1 MGSTWRLFQLTRGF
15 RWRLAWAAVLGLMA
29 AAAGIGR
36 LALAG
41 YALAL
46 VFQGQPLSSVLW
58 PLAGVAFCIVLR
70 ALLEYCREALGNRTA
85 GEIKIALRE
94 RLFRHI
100 IALGPGYFD
109 QKRTG
114 DVVISLVEGVEQL
127 ETFFGQYFPQ
137 LAIAALTPPLIFLFM
152 SAFDRP
158 TAFVFLAFALFTLIL
173 PFLTTKWTAA
183 SSLQRRQ
190 AYSAMGAEFLDAVQG
205 LTTLKAFGQSR
216 SYGTMLAERSRHLY
230 RSTMGVLA
238 ANITTTGL
246 ITLGISAGA
255 GVALAWGAVRVS
267 RGELALP
274 TLLIVLMLGVEVFR
288 PLRELSRLYHRGML
302 ALSEAKGIFALLDS
316 VPAVQEPQRPAVEP
330 AAEVCLR
337 PEVRFERVSFG
348 YPHRPQVLKSISV
361 TLQPGEK
368 LGLVG
373 PSGAGKSTMIWLLLR
388 FFDPQQGRITL
399 GGHDLRSLPLEVV
412 RRHIAVVMQDTY
424 LVHGTVAENLRFGK
438 PDATQAEIEAAAR
451 AANAHEFIQALPQG
465 YETMVGERGL
475 RLSGGQR
482 QRIAIAR
489 ALLKDAPIL
498 LLDEALSHVDTE
510 NEALIQEALERLM
523 EGRTTLIIAHRL
535 SSVINADRIIVLE
548 DGAIVETGTHQ
559 ELVKANG
566 TYARLMADQAALSGA
581 GGGLAKDRAPQLS
594 AVDAFANGSP
604 ASEER
609 TRALAAAALTPSVI
623 GWLELWGRM
632 FGLVRDWWLQLGITF
647 ICGIGHV
654 AAIIGIGV
662 ASALIVGKVA
672 RGLDFSLALGVLI
685 ALIPLAAGVHYLESW
700 LAHDLAYRLL
710 AELRVRVYQLL
721 DRLAPAYLFR
731 RRSGDLVSLVTADVE
746 TIELFF
752 AHTIAPGFV
761 AVMVPGTVLAVL
773 AYFAWPLALVLLPF
787 LLAVGLSPFLAGRV
801 QERLGREFRAQLG
814 VVNAQMV
821 DGVQGLKEIV
831 AFSRGPRQL
840 AVIRANGECLH
851 HVRRRFLNHLSFE
864 NVFVEALMGTGS
876 LAVLTSGA
884 ALVAQGH
891 LGAATLPLL
900 TLLAQASFVPVSEI
914 AKIGKE
920 LADSLASARRLF
932 AVEDEPVTIADGP
945 GTALTLGTN
954 GDGQPLIQYDN
965 VSFAYGPGEPLA
977 LRQVSF
983 AMMAGQTMALVGHS
997 GSGKT
1002 TTAHLLLRFWDPTAG
1017 RILLGGHDLRDFA
1030 LDELRGHMA
1039 LVSQDTYLFNT
1050 TVRDNLRL
1058 GRPEATD
1065 EELIEAARQANAHEF
1080 IVHLP
1085 EGYDTVIGERG
1096 VQLSGGQRQRLAIAR
1111 AILKDA
1117 PILILDEA
1125 TSHLDSEN
1133 ERLVHQA
1140 LRRLMAGRTTLM
1152 IAHRLS
1158 TVREADVILVL
1169 DDGAIVERGT
1179 HDTLLR
1185 QGGVYARLA
1194 ALNDVDS
1201 PALPDQPQPHRTP
1214 SRVSSAGPA

>member
-1 MGSTWRLFQLTRGF
+1 MGHTWRLFQLTRGF
-15 RWRLAWAAVLGLMA
+15 RQRLAWAAVLGLVTSV
-29 AAAGIGR
+29 AGIGR

-46 VFQGQPLSSVLW
+46 VFQGHPLRSVLW
-58 PLAGVAFCIVLR
+58 PLAGVAGCIALR
-70 ALLEYCREALGNRTA
+70 AFLEYCREALGNRTA
-85 GEIKIALRE
+85 GDIKIELRE
-94 RLFRHI
+94 RLFRHV

-152 SAFDRP
+152 AAFDAH
-158 TAFVFLAFALFTLIL
+158 TAFVFLAFALFTLIM

-205 LTTLKAFGQSR
+205 LITLKAFGQSR
-216 SYGTMLAERSRHLY
+216 SYGDMLAERSRHLY
-230 RSTMGVLA
+230 LSTMGVLA

-267 RGELALP
+267 RGDLALP

-302 ALSEAKGIFALLDS
+302 ALSEARGIFALLDTQ
-316 VPAVQEPQRPAVEP
+316 PAVQEPQQASVEP
-330 AAEVCLR
+330 EAGLQLT
-337 PEVRFERVSFG
+337 PEVRFEGVSFG
-348 YPHRPQVLKSISV
+348 YPNRPQVLHDISL
-361 TLQPGEK
+361 TLHPGER

-388 FFDPQQGRITL
+388 FFDPQQGHITL
-399 GGHDLRSLPLEVV
+399 GGHDLRSLPLEVL

-424 LVHGTVAENLRFGK
+424 LVHGTVADNLRFGK
-438 PDATQAEIEAAAR
+438 PDATQDEIEAAAR

-465 YETMVGERGL
+465 YETVVGERGL

-510 NEALIQEALERLM
+510 NEAVIQEALERLM
-523 EGRTTLIIAHRL
+523 QGRTTLIIAHRL

-548 DGAIVETGTHQ
+548 EGSIVETGTHQ
-559 ELVKANG
+559 ALVRRNG

-581 GGGLAKDRAPQLS
+581 GEASARDRARRTS
-594 AVDAFANGSP
+594 AVKALSNGSP
-604 ASEER
+604 VSEER
-609 TRALAAAALTPSVI
+609 TRAVAAAPLTPSPI
-623 GWLELWGRM
+623 GWLALWGRM

-662 ASALIVGKVA
+662 TSALIVGKVSQ
-672 RGLDFSLALGVLI
+672 GLDFSLVLGVLI
-685 ALIPLAAGVHYLESW
+685 ALIPLSAGVHYLESW

-710 AELRVRVYQLL
+710 SELRVRVYQLL

-773 AYFAWPLALVLLPF
+773 AYFAWPLALTLLPF
-787 LLAVGLSPFLAGRV
+787 LVAVGLSPFLAGRV

-840 AVIRANGECLH
+840 AAIRAHAGLLNQL
-851 HVRRRFLNHLSFE
+851 RRRFLNHLSFE

-876 LAVLTSGA
+876 LAVLSVGA
-884 ALVAQGH
+884 GLVAQGH
-891 LGAATLPLL
+891 LSTPTLPLL

-932 AVEDEPVTIADGP
+932 AVEDEPVTIDDGP
-945 GTALTLGTN
+945 GATLKLATD

-965 VSFAYGPGEPLA
+965 VSFAYGPDEPLA
-977 LRQVSF
+977 LRQMSF
-983 AMMAGQTMALVGHS
+983 SMMAGQTVALVGHS

-1017 RILLGGHDLRDFA
+1017 RILLGGHDLRDFV
-1030 LDELRGHMA
+1030 LDELRGRIA

-1050 TVRDNLRL
+1050 TVRDNLRI

-1065 EELIEAARQANAHEF
+1065 DELVEAARQANAHEF
-1080 IVHLP
+1080 IVRLP
-1085 EGYDTVIGERG
+1085 QGYDTIIGERG

-1140 LRRLMAGRTTLM
+1140 LRRLMVGRTTLM

-1179 HDTLLR
+1179 HDTLLCD
-1185 QGGVYARLA
+1185 GGVYARLA
-1194 ALNDVDS
+1194 ALTEVDS
-1201 PALPDQPQPHRTP
+1201 PGLPNQPRSHHTPCRT
-1214 SRVSSAGPA
+1214 

>member
-1 MGSTWRLFQLTRGF
+1 MGHTWRLFELTRGF
-15 RWRLAWAAVLGLMA
+15 RRRLVGAALLGLVASM
-29 AAAGIGR
+29 AGIGR

-46 VFQGQPLSSVLW
+46 VFQGQPLASVLW
-58 PLAGVAFCIVLR
+58 PLAGVALCITLR
-70 ALLEYCREALGNRTA
+70 AILEYAREALGNRTA
-85 GEIKIALRE
+85 GELKVNLRE
-94 RLFRHI
+94 QLFRHV

-114 DVVISLVEGVEQL
+114 DVVLSLVEGVEQL

-137 LAIAALTPPLIFLFM
+137 FAVAALTPPLIFLFM
-152 SAFDRP
+152 AAFDGL
-158 TAFVFLAFALFTLIL
+158 TAVVFLAFALFTLIL
-173 PFLTTKWTAA
+173 PFLTTAWTGE
-183 SSLQRRQ
+183 SSLRRRQ
-190 AYSAMGAEFLDAVQG
+190 AYSTMGAEFLDAVQG
-205 LTTLKAFGQSR
+205 LATLKAFGQSGA
-216 SYGTMLAERSRHLY
+216 YGAMLAERSRQLY

-238 ANITTTGL
+238 ANITTTGF

-267 RGELALP
+267 RGDLALP

-302 ALSEAKGIFALLDS
+302 ALSEAKGIFALIDTE
-316 VPAVQEPQRPAVEP
+316 PTVQEPQQPSVEP
-330 AAEVCLR
+330 TSTMRLR
-337 PEVRFERVSFG
+337 PEVQFEHVSFG
-348 YPHRPQVLKSISV
+348 YPNRPQVLRDISL
-361 TLQPGEK
+361 TLCPGEK
-368 LGLVG
+368 VGLVG

-388 FFDPQQGRITL
+388 FFDPQQGRIKIA
-399 GGHDLRSLPLEVV
+399 GHDLRSLPFEVL
-412 RRHIAVVMQDTY
+412 RQHIAVVMQDTY

-438 PDATQAEIEAAAR
+438 ADATQEEIETAAR
-451 AANAHEFIQALPQG
+451 AANAHQFIQALPMG
-465 YETMVGERGL
+465 YDTVVGERGL

-482 QRIAIAR
+482 QRLAIAR

-498 LLDEALSHVDTE
+498 LLDEALSSVDTE
-510 NEALIQEALERLM
+510 NETLIQEALDRLM
-523 EGRTTLIIAHRL
+523 VGRTTLIIAHRL

-548 DGAIVETGTHQ
+548 HGAIIETGTHQ
-559 ELVKANG
+559 ELVKRSG
-566 TYARLMADQAALSGA
+566 LYARLMADQAALSKSGMLRA
-581 GGGLAKDRAPQLS
+581 QDDADQPKAIAAEANGTPVVEDRAR
-594 AVDAFANGSP
+594 AV
-604 ASEER
+604 
-609 TRALAAAALTPSVI
+609 AAVPLTPSSI
-623 GWLELWGRM
+623 GWLELWRRM
-632 FGLVRDWWLQLGITF
+632 FALVQDWWLQLGITF
-647 ICGIGHV
+647 TCGIGHV

-662 ASALIVGKVA
+662 VSALIVARVA
-672 RGLDFSLALGVLI
+672 QGRDFSLMLGILI
-685 ALIPLAAGVHYLESW
+685 ALIPLSAGLHYLESW

-710 AELRVRVYQLL
+710 AELRVRVFHLL

-761 AVMVPGTVLAVL
+761 AIMVPGTVLAVL

-787 LLAVGLSPFLAGRV
+787 LLAVGFSPFIAGRA

-831 AFSRGPRQL
+831 AFSRGPQQL
-840 AVIRANGECLH
+840 STIRANGGLLNR
-851 HVRRRFLNHLSFE
+851 VRVCFLNHLSFE

-876 LAVLTSGA
+876 LAVLTCGA
-884 ALVAQGH
+884 VLVSQGH
-891 LGAATLPLL
+891 LSAPTLPLL

-932 AVEDEPVTIADGP
+932 AVEDEPVTVGDGP
-945 GTALTLGTN
+945 GMATALATN
-954 GDGQPLIQYDN
+954 GARQPLIQYDQ

-977 LRQVSF
+977 LRQMSF
-983 AMMAGQTMALVGHS
+983 SMVAGQTVALVGHS

-1002 TTAHLLLRFWDPTAG
+1002 TTAHLLLRFWDPTEG
-1017 RILLGGHDLRDFA
+1017 TISLGGHDLRHFV
-1030 LDELRGHMA
+1030 LEELRAQMA

-1050 TVRDNLRL
+1050 NVRDNLL
-1058 GRPEATD
+1058 IGRAEATD
-1065 EELIEAARQANAHEF
+1065 DQLIEAARQANAHEF
-1080 IVHLP
+1080 ITRLP
-1085 EGYDTVIGERG
+1085 DGYDTLIGERG

-1140 LRRLMAGRTTLM
+1140 LKRLMAGRTTLM

-1169 DDGAIVERGT
+1169 DDGAIVESGT
-1179 HDTLLR
+1179 HETLLR
-1185 QGGVYARLA
+1185 KGGVYTRLA
-1194 ALNDVDS
+1194 ALSDIDS
-1201 PALPDQPQPHRTP
+1201 PDLTAQPESHRTA
-1214 SRVSSAGPA
+1214 SRA

>member
-1 MGSTWRLFQLTRGF
+1 MGHMWRLFQLTRGF
-15 RWRLAWAAVLGLMA
+15 RWRLVGAAVLGLVA
-29 AAAGIGR
+29 SAAGIGR

-46 VFQGQPLSSVLW
+46 VFQGKPLTAVLW
-58 PLAGVAFCIVLR
+58 PLAGVAFCIALR
-70 ALLEYCREALGNRTA
+70 AILEYAREALGNRTA
-85 GEIKIALRE
+85 GAIKLELRE

-100 IALGPGYFD
+100 TALGPGYFD

-137 LAIAALTPPLIFLFM
+137 FAVAALTPPVIFLFM
-152 SAFDRP
+152 AAFDRP

-173 PFLTTKWTAA
+173 PFLTTAWTGA
-183 SSLQRRQ
+183 SSLRRRQ

-205 LTTLKAFGQSR
+205 LATLKAFGQSGA
-216 SYGTMLAERSRHLY
+216 YGARLAERSRQLY

-238 ANITTTGL
+238 ANITTTGF

-302 ALSEAKGIFALLDS
+302 ALSEAKGIFALIDAE
-316 VPAVQEPQRPAVEP
+316 PAVQEPQQPSLEP
-330 AAEVCLR
+330 AAARFLT
-337 PEVRFERVSFG
+337 PEIRFEHVGFG
-348 YPHRPQVLKSISV
+348 YPNRPQVLRDISL
-361 TLQPGEK
+361 TLNPGEK

-373 PSGAGKSTMIWLLLR
+373 PSGAGKSTVIWLLLR
-388 FFDPQQGRITL
+388 FFDPQQGRITI
-399 GGHDLRSLPLEVV
+399 GGHDLRSLPLDVL
-412 RRHIAVVMQDTY
+412 RRQFAVVMQDTY

-438 PDATQAEIEAAAR
+438 PDATQEELEAAAR
-451 AANAHEFIQALPQG
+451 AANAHDFIQALPIG
-465 YETMVGERGL
+465 YDTVVGERGL

-482 QRIAIAR
+482 QRLAIAR
-489 ALLKDAPIL
+489 ALLKDAPVL
-498 LLDEALSHVDTE
+498 LLDEALSSVDTE
-510 NEALIQEALERLM
+510 NEAAIQEALERLM

-535 SSVINADRIIVLE
+535 SSVINADRIVVLE
-548 DGAIVETGTHQ
+548 HGAIVEAGTHH
-559 ELVKANG
+559 ELVTRNG
-566 TYARLMADQAALSGA
+566 TYVRLMADQTALSDA
-581 GGGLAKDRAPQLS
+581 GRRLVEEQSPRPSGVAAAS
-594 AVDAFANGSP
+594 NGSP
-604 ASEER
+604 AVEA
-609 TRALAAAALTPSVI
+609 RAGAGAAAPLSPAAI
-623 GWLELWGRM
+623 GWLELWRRM

-647 ICGIGHV
+647 SCGIGHV
-654 AAIIGIGV
+654 AALIGIGV
-662 ASALIVGKVA
+662 VSALIVARVA
-672 RGLDFSLALGVLI
+672 RGLEFSGLLGLLV
-685 ALIPLAAGVHYLESW
+685 ALIPLSAGVHYLESW

-721 DRLAPAYLFR
+721 DRLAPAYLYR

-773 AYFAWPLALVLLPF
+773 AYCAWPLALVLLPF
-787 LLAVGLSPFLAGRV
+787 LLAVGLSPLLAGRV

-831 AFSRGPRQL
+831 AFSRGPWQVAAL
-840 AVIRANGECLH
+840 RANGERLNR
-851 HVRRRFLNHLSFE
+851 VRVRFLNHLGFE
-864 NVFVEALMGTGS
+864 NAFVEALMGLGS
-876 LAVLTSGA
+876 LAVLTGGA
-884 ALVAQGH
+884 ALVAWGE
-891 LGAATLPLL
+891 LSAPTLPLL

-932 AVEDEPVTIADGP
+932 AVEDEPVVIRDGP
-945 GTALTLGTN
+945 GAVPALGA
-954 GDGQPLIQYDN
+954 DGAGRPLIQFHE

-977 LRQVSF
+977 LRRMSF
-983 AMMAGQTMALVGHS
+983 SMLAGQTVALVGPS

-1002 TTAHLLLRFWDPTAG
+1002 TTAHLLLRFWDPTEGSITLA
-1017 RILLGGHDLRDFA
+1017 GHDLRDFV
-1030 LDELRGHMA
+1030 LDELRGQMA
-1039 LVSQDTYLFNT
+1039 LVSQDTYLFNAS
-1050 TVRDNLRL
+1050 VRDNLRL

-1065 EELIEAARQANAHEF
+1065 EELVEAARQAHAHDF
-1080 IVHLP
+1080 IEHLP
-1085 EGYDTVIGERG
+1085 EGYDTIIGERG

-1125 TSHLDSEN
+1125 TSHLDSES

-1140 LRRLMAGRTTLM
+1140 LKRLMAGRTTLM

-1169 DDGAIVERGT
+1169 DGGAIVERGT

-1185 QGGVYARLA
+1185 QGGAYARLA
-1194 ALNDVDS
+1194 ALNEVDS
-1201 PALPDQPQPHRTP
+1201 PTPPARPQPHRAP
-1214 SRVSSAGPA
+1214 SRA